1 MYPYL
6 NVFGK
11 TIGSYGLFMALGFLT
26 VGALA
31 VIRARKRG
39 ILAEDVLIV
48 AAVAVGMALIWGK
61 LTYILVTYPF
71 SVIIEQLAAGN
82 FQIFSSGGIVFYGGL
97 IGGLLGAILGIKIAR
112 CSLFGIEAA
121 VVPYIPLGHALGRVG
136 CLLAGCCH
144 GVTYDGFLAVHYTHS
159 IAGLLPEQGY
169 FPIQLVEAACN
180 IGICV
185 CLLFCERRKQRPFD
199 LLFTYLG
206 LYAIVRFFLEFFR
219 GDGVRGIYFSLS
231 VSQWISLGL
240 LIACCVRAILSVR
253 AAQRKK

>member
-11 TIGSYGLFMALGFLT
+11 TVGSYGLFMALGFLA
-26 VGALA
+26 VGVLS
-31 VIRARKRG
+31 VIRARKKG

-48 AAVAVGMALIWGK
+48 GAVAVGMALILGK
-61 LTYILVTYPF
+61 LMYILVTYPI
-71 SVIIEQLAAGN
+71 SDVLRQIAAGDLQVFN
-82 FQIFSSGGIVFYGGL
+82 GGGLVFYGGL
-97 IGGLLGAILGIKIAR
+97 IGGLLGGILGIKFAR
-112 CSLFGIEAA
+112 CSLFGIESAI
-121 VVPYIPLGHALGRVG
+121 VPYIPLGHALGRIG

-144 GVTYDGFLAVHYTHS
+144 GVAYDGFLAVHYTRS
-159 IAGLLPEQGY
+159 ITGLSPEQGY

-185 CLLFCERRKQRPFD
+185 CLLFCERRTRRPFD

-206 LYAIVRFFLEFFR
+206 LYAIVRFVLEFFR

-240 LIACCVRAILSVR
+240 LIACCIRAILSVR
-253 AAQRKK
+253 AAQRK